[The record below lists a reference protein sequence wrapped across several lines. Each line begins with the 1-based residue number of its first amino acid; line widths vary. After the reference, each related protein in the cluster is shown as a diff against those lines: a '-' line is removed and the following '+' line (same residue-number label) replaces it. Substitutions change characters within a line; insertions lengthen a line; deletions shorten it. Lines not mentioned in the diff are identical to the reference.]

1 MIHRL
6 QAACVK
12 SDKEEESKK
21 SEALSDQLRED
32 PEYLEHFRRLII
44 HLDMDA
50 YYAQVE
56 MKQHNIDI
64 DVSGFLITLFL
75 RNLLPCSSGTQSSH
89 STMSPRSQG

>member
-1 MIHRL
+1 VIHRL

-21 SEALSDQLRED
+21 SEAASDQLRED

-75 RNLLPCSSGTQSSH
+75 RNL
-89 STMSPRSQG
+89 

>member
-1 MIHRL
+1 MVHRL

-12 SDKEEESKK
+12 SDKEEEEFKMT
-21 SEALSDQLRED
+21 EAPSSGKLRED
-32 PEYLEHFRRLII
+32 PGYLEHFRRLII

-64 DVSGFLITLFL
+64 DVSG
-75 RNLLPCSSGTQSSH
+75 LLMT
-89 STMSPRSQG
+89 